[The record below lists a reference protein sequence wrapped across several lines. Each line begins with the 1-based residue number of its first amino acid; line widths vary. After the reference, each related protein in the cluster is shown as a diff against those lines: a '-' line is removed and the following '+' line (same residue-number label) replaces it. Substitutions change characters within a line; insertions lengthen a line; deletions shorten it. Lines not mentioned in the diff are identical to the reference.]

1 MNNIVKNNR
10 LDSLKNIFL
19 NNQKIIG
26 YFISLILV
34 IVILF
39 ISIGQINKKNNL
51 EAANLYY
58 EFLQTQ
64 SQENLTTNESFNRLV
79 SDYDSSGYA
88 FLALFDVASNLAS
101 AGYFSESITYYE
113 KLIETSNKD
122 RDSALINKLARINIS
137 RLYINDKKFDMAL
150 EALAMFK
157 SNPSDPYINEL
168 LGDIYYNLNN
178 FSESMKFYSLAVD
191 QYSDSNLKALIEIKI
206 ASLIKDNQ

>member
-1 MNNIVKNNR
+1 M
-10 LDSLKNIFL
+10 
-19 NNQKIIG
+19 
-26 YFISLILV
+26 
-34 IVILF
+34 
-39 ISIGQINKKNNL
+39 

-58 EFLQTQ
+58 EFLKTQ

-150 EALAMFK
+150 EVLEIFK
-157 SNPSDPYINEL
+157 SDPSDPYINEL

>member
-157 SNPSDPYINEL
+157 SNPSTEYQVSNCSML
-168 LGDIYYNLNN
+168 QYYHLMYGIT
-178 FSESMKFYSLAVD
+178 SVVSVYL
-191 QYSDSNLKALIEIKI
+191 Q
-206 ASLIKDNQ
+206 